1 MEEVRWLLTDM
12 DGVVVK
18 FNTSASIEDLYS
30 DKYFFKQEP
39 MENVVQA
46 LILLQTADNGIRVGV
61 VTKFLEGSH
70 AKEDK
75 DSWLDKYLSVI
86 PPEDRFYCPYSMRKE
101 DVIRKDILVQSPTL
115 LDDFTPELKD
125 WNGKAIKLYNGING
139 TKGTWHGY
147 SVRADMDP
155 VTLAASLEALIKVD
169 RTKYY

>member
-1 MEEVRWLLTDM
+1 
-12 DGVVVK
+12 
-18 FNTSASIEDLYS
+18 
-30 DKYFFKQEP
+30 
-39 MENVVQA
+39 
-46 LILLQTADNGIRVGV
+46 
-61 VTKFLEGSH
+61 
-70 AKEDK
+70 
-75 DSWLDKYLSVI
+75 
-86 PPEDRFYCPYSMRKE
+86 MRKE
-101 DVIRKDILVQSPTL
+101 DVIRRDILVQGATL